1 MPLRSNS
8 ATVSRGAGG
17 SLGAAADCGTRSIE
31 GDAPRRD
38 EFDLHVRGIYA
49 SLLESLP
56 QQVCPGQRRRT
67 LHVNDDHAAAGGDVA
82 RGPADLITERTRCRQ
97 RLGFA
102 CGVAADGDGCRSQG
116 DTNGNY
122 QCSDGKY
129 RGAAVEGPPLGSS
142 CGGHQAVETVERH
155 HYRTAPED
163 RGDVRQEEE
172 GSSQ

>member
-116 DTNGNY
+116 TLTAIINAAMASTAGRRLKVRP
-122 QCSDGKY
+122 SDPVV
-129 RGAAVEGPPLGSS
+129 GATRRWKP
-142 CGGHQAVETVERH
+142 
-155 HYRTAPED
+155 
-163 RGDVRQEEE
+163 
-172 GSSQ
+172 